1 MVEDTDNPARV
12 RVERQADD
20 RTPLS
25 AARYSRL
32 VGWSAAVVLAL
43 AIALVAF
50 VQAAHWLAQRD
61 IGSARG
67 PLLHAAAVIAQDQPL
82 AVGAGLFAAGALLAV
97 AQDSIMSR
105 RMLKLTRLAVAEESS
120 RGDQEA
126 GDQAVGKADAP
137 EPAADADAGTRTHSP
152 QHGLAAP
159 RAGPKRPRLVPGRR
173 RRAANGQDPG
183 LVLSQMV
190 RQHRSSAER
199 DTKILYAITIE
210 KLGSDILNVRIG
222 AIYALE
228 RLARDPATD
237 HPAVTEVLTA
247 FIREH
252 SREQSALRESGDL
265 EQEQRVRPDVQAALS
280 VIGRRTQER
289 DITPDLVGAS
299 LTFAFL
305 SRAFLRGAFL
315 SGADLTGADL
325 TCADLSGAHLVRAK
339 LHGAH
344 LTSAD
349 LTVANLV
356 HANLHGANLTSANP
370 IGADLS
376 GANLVSANLHC
387 ADLTWANLIGGD
399 LTGADLTRA
408 DLTGADLTGAD
419 LTGADL
425 TGANLSGA
433 DLTRSSPRTSPVRTS
448 PVRTSPVRTSAART
462 SPGRSSPARTS
473 PMRGGRSRPQSRWA
487 GK

>member
-20 RTPLS
+20 RAPLS

-67 PLLHAAAVIAQDQPL
+67 PLLHAAAVIAQDQSL
-82 AVGAGLFAAGALLAV
+82 AVGASLFAAGALLAV

-120 RGDQEA
+120 RVDQEPGDQSA
-126 GDQAVGKADAP
+126 GKADVP

-152 QHGLAAP
+152 SPQQGLAAT

-173 RRAANGQDPG
+173 RRPANGQDPG

-190 RQHRSSAER
+190 RQHGSSA
-199 DTKILYAITIE
+199 AITIE

-325 TCADLSGAHLVRAK
+325 TGADLSGAHLVGAK
-339 LHGAH
+339 LHGAY

-387 ADLTWANLIGGD
+387 ADFTLAN
-399 LTGADLTRA
+399 LTGADLTCADLTRT

-433 DLTRSSPRTSPVRTS
+433 DLTWAVLTGADLTDAWWPQQAAVPVGWKVDTGTRRVAVT
-448 PVRTSPVRTSAART
+448 A
-462 SPGRSSPARTS
+462 GPAE
-473 PMRGGRSRPQSRWA
+473 A
-487 GK
+487 D

>member
-20 RTPLS
+20 RAPLS
-25 AARYSRL
+25 AARYGRL

-82 AVGAGLFAAGALLAV
+82 AVGAGVFAAGALLAV

-105 RMLKLTRLAVAEESS
+105 RTLKLTRLAVAEESS
-120 RGDQEA
+120 RGDQEP
-126 GDQAVGKADAP
+126 GDQAAGKADVP

-173 RRAANGQDPG
+173 RRPANGQDPG

-190 RQHRSSAER
+190 RQHRSSAG
-199 DTKILYAITIE
+199 DTKVLYAITIQ

-237 HPAVTEVLTA
+237 HPALTEVLAA

-325 TCADLSGAHLVRAK
+325 TSADLSGAHLVRAK

-433 DLTRSSPRTSPVRTS
+433 DLTWAVLTGADLTDARWPQQAAVPVGWKVDTGTRQTGS
-448 PVRTSPVRTSAART
+448 DCGAS
-462 SPGRSSPARTS
+462 
-473 PMRGGRSRPQSRWA
+473 
-487 GK
+487 